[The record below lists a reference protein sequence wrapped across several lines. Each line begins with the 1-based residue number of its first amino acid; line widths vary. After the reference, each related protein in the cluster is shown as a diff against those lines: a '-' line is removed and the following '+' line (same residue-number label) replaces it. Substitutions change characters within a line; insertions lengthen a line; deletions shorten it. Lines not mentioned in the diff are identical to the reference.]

1 MKVRLVIPVIL
12 LLLASACTIP
22 SSKESYL
29 TNFERFIRN
38 VEKNAEK
45 FTFRDWNWSNKR
57 FSKYSHEWYDK
68 FEHDLSLDE
77 KIKVTELKSRY
88 LSAKAKSFA
97 GSILNEEIKKDV
109 EKAGKEIKKYLN
121 ENLEKDIREISK
133 GAKEIG
139 DSAVKVMEDILKEI
153 KKEKKAPSDQ

>member
-1 MKVRLVIPVIL
+1 MKIKLIFPVL
-12 LLLASACTIP
+12 MLLLASACTIP

-29 TNFERFIRN
+29 ANFERFIRN
-38 VEKNAEK
+38 VEKNAGK
-45 FTFRDWNWSNKR
+45 FTSRDWNWSNRR
-57 FSKYSHEWYDK
+57 FSKYSHEWYER
-68 FEHDLSLDE
+68 FEHDLNMDE

-88 LSAKAKSFA
+88 LSAKAKNFA
-97 GSILNEEIKKDV
+97 GSILNEELQKDV
-109 EKAGKEIKKYLN
+109 EKAGKEIKKYLD

-139 DSAVKVMEDILKEI
+139 DSAVKVMEDILKDI

>member
-1 MKVRLVIPVIL
+1 MKARLVLPVL
-12 LLLASACTIP
+12 LLFLVSSCTIP

-45 FTFRDWNWSNKR
+45 FTSRDWNWSNKR

-68 FEHDLSLDE
+68 FKHDMNLNE

-88 LSAKAKSFA
+88 LSVKAKIYS
-97 GSILNEEIKKDV
+97 GSILNEELKKDV
-109 EKAGKEIKKYLN
+109 EKAGKEIKKYLD

-153 KKEKKAPSDQ
+153 RKDKKVPSDQ